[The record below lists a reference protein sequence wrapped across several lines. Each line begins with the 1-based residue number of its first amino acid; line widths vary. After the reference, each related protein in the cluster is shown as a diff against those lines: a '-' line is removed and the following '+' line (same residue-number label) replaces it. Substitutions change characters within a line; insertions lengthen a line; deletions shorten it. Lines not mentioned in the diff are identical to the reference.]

1 MGTASSWSIPLA
13 KGSIRNLALYA
24 VLGAL
29 TFGAKF
35 AMSGLPN
42 IEPVSLM
49 VMLFA
54 VVFGAQAVYP
64 IGVYIAMEFLVYGPG
79 LWNLCYLYIW
89 FVLAAAA
96 YLLRKME
103 SALGWAVLSGGFGLA
118 FGLLCAPVDMVVG
131 GAAYALG
138 KVVTGIPFDIAHCV
152 GNFVI
157 ALTLFSPLRKRMEML
172 ARKRIDN

>member
-1 MGTASSWSIPLA
+1 MA
-13 KGSIRNLALYA
+13 KGRIRQLALFA
-24 VLGAL
+24 ILGAL

-49 VMLFA
+49 VMLFGA
-54 VVFGAQAVYP
+54 VFGTQAVYP

-118 FGLLCAPVDMVVG
+118 FGLLCAPVDMVAG
-131 GAAYALG
+131 GAAYAMG
-138 KVVTGIPFDIAHCV
+138 KVITGIPFDIAHCV

-157 ALTLFSPLRKRMEML
+157 ALTLFCPLRKRMEML
-172 ARKRIDN
+172 ARREI

>member
-1 MGTASSWSIPLA
+1 MA
-13 KGSIRNLALYA
+13 KGRIRQLALFA
-24 VLGAL
+24 ILGAL

-49 VMLFA
+49 VMLFGA
-54 VVFGAQAVYP
+54 VFGTQAVYP
-64 IGVYIAMEFLVYGPG
+64 IGVYIAIEFLVYGPG

-89 FVLAAAA
+89 FVLAATA

-118 FGLLCAPVDMVVG
+118 FGLLCAPVDMVAG
-131 GAAYALG
+131 GAAYAMG
-138 KVVTGIPFDIAHCV
+138 KVITGIPFDIAHCV

-157 ALTLFSPLRKRMEML
+157 ALTLFCPLRKRMEML
-172 ARKRIDN
+172 ARREI

>member
-1 MGTASSWSIPLA
+1 MGTVLSWSTPLA
-13 KGSIRNLALYA
+13 KGKIRDLALYA

-96 YLLRKME
+96 WLLRKME
-103 SALGWAVLSGGFGLA
+103 SVLGWSVLAGGFGLA

-157 ALTLFSPLRKRMEML
+157 ALTLFLPLRKRMEML
-172 ARKRIDN
+172 MKRVI

>member
-1 MGTASSWSIPLA
+1 MA
-13 KGSIRNLALYA
+13 KGKIRDLALYA

-96 YLLRKME
+96 WLLRKME
-103 SALGWAVLSGGFGLA
+103 SVLGWSVLSGGFGLA

-157 ALTLFSPLRKRMEML
+157 ALTLFCPLRKRMEML
-172 ARKRIDN
+172 MKRVI

>member
-1 MGTASSWSIPLA
+1 MA
-13 KGSIRNLALYA
+13 KGKIRDLALYA

-96 YLLRKME
+96 WLLRKME
-103 SALGWAVLSGGFGLA
+103 SVLGWSVLAGGFGLA

-157 ALTLFSPLRKRMEML
+157 ALTLFCPLRKRMEML
-172 ARKRIDN
+172 MKRVI

>member
-1 MGTASSWSIPLA
+1 MA
-13 KGSIRNLALYA
+13 KGKIRELALYA

-54 VVFGAQAVYP
+54 VAFGAQAVYP

-118 FGLLCAPVDMVVG
+118 FGLLCAPVDMVAG
-131 GAAYALG
+131 GAAYAMG
-138 KVVTGIPFDIAHCV
+138 KVITGIPFDIAHCV

-157 ALTLFSPLRKRMEML
+157 ALTLFCPLRKRMEML
-172 ARKRIDN
+172 ARRGI

>member
-1 MGTASSWSIPLA
+1 MA
-13 KGSIRNLALYA
+13 KGRIRQLALFA
-24 VLGAL
+24 ILGAL

-54 VVFGAQAVYP
+54 VVFGKKAAYP

-118 FGLLCAPVDMVVG
+118 FGLLCAPVDMVAG

-138 KVVTGIPFDIAHCV
+138 KVITGIPFDIAHCV
-152 GNFVI
+152 GNFII
-157 ALTLFSPLRKRMEML
+157 ALTLFCPLRKRMEML
-172 ARKRIDN
+172 ARRGI

>member
-1 MGTASSWSIPLA
+1 MA

>member
-1 MGTASSWSIPLA
+1 MA
-13 KGSIRNLALYA
+13 KGKIRDLALYA

-96 YLLRKME
+96 WLLRKME
-103 SALGWAVLSGGFGLA
+103 SVLGWSVLSGGFGLA
-118 FGLLCAPVDMVVG
+118 FGLLCAPVDLVVG

-138 KVVTGIPFDIAHCV
+138 KVVTGIPFDIAHCI

-157 ALTLFSPLRKRMEML
+157 ALTLFCPLRKRMEML
-172 ARKRIDN
+172 MKRVI

>member
-1 MGTASSWSIPLA
+1 MA
-13 KGSIRNLALYA
+13 KGKIRDLALYA

-138 KVVTGIPFDIAHCV
+138 KVITGIPFDIAHCV
-152 GNFVI
+152 GNFII
-157 ALTLFSPLRKRMEML
+157 ALTLFCPLRKRMEML
-172 ARKRIDN
+172 ARRGI

>member
-1 MGTASSWSIPLA
+1 MA
-13 KGSIRNLALYA
+13 KGKIRDLALYA

-118 FGLLCAPVDMVVG
+118 FGLLCAPVDMVAG
-131 GAAYALG
+131 GAAYAMG
-138 KVVTGIPFDIAHCV
+138 KVITGIPFDIAHCV

-157 ALTLFSPLRKRMEML
+157 ALTLFCPLRKRMEML
-172 ARKRIDN
+172 ARREI

>member
-1 MGTASSWSIPLA
+1 MA
-13 KGSIRNLALYA
+13 KGKIRELALYA

-49 VMLFA
+49 VMLFGA
-54 VVFGAQAVYP
+54 VFGTQAVYP

-118 FGLLCAPVDMVVG
+118 FGLLCAPVDMVAG
-131 GAAYALG
+131 GAAYAMG
-138 KVVTGIPFDIAHCV
+138 KVITGIPFDIAHCV

-157 ALTLFSPLRKRMEML
+157 ALTLFCPLRKRMEML
-172 ARKRIDN
+172 ARREI

>member
-1 MGTASSWSIPLA
+1 MA
-13 KGSIRNLALYA
+13 KGRIRQLALFA
-24 VLGAL
+24 ILGAL

-42 IEPVSLM
+42 IESVSLM
-49 VMLFA
+49 VMLFGA
-54 VVFGAQAVYP
+54 VFGTQAVYP

-118 FGLLCAPVDMVVG
+118 FGLLCAPVDMVAG
-131 GAAYALG
+131 GAAYAMG
-138 KVVTGIPFDIAHCV
+138 KVITGIPFDIAHCV

-157 ALTLFSPLRKRMEML
+157 ALTLFCPLRKRMEML
-172 ARKRIDN
+172 ARREI

>member
-1 MGTASSWSIPLA
+1 MRRGQLLELTVL
-13 KGSIRNLALYA
+13 GL
-24 VLGAL
+24 LGAL
-29 TFGAKF
+29 MFGAKM
-35 AMSGLPN
+35 AMAALPN

-54 VVFGAQAVYP
+54 VVFGKKAVYP

-118 FGLLCAPVDMVVG
+118 FGLLCAPVDMVAG

-138 KVVTGIPFDIAHCV
+138 KVITGIPFDIAHCV
-152 GNFVI
+152 GNFII
-157 ALTLFSPLRKRMEML
+157 ALTLFCPLRKRMEML
-172 ARKRIDN
+172 ARRGI

>member
-1 MGTASSWSIPLA
+1 MA
-13 KGSIRNLALYA
+13 KGRIRQLALFA
-24 VLGAL
+24 ILGAL
-29 TFGAKF
+29 SFGAKF

-49 VMLFA
+49 VMLFGA
-54 VVFGAQAVYP
+54 VFGTQAVYP

-138 KVVTGIPFDIAHCV
+138 KVITGIPVDIAHCV

-157 ALTLFSPLRKRMEML
+157 ALTLFCPLRKRMEML
-172 ARKRIDN
+172 ARREI

>member
-1 MGTASSWSIPLA
+1 MG
-13 KGSIRNLALYA
+13 KGKIRKLALYA

-49 VMLFA
+49 VMLFGA
-54 VVFGAQAVYP
+54 VFGTQAVYP

-118 FGLLCAPVDMVVG
+118 FGLLCAPVDMVAG

-138 KVVTGIPFDIAHCV
+138 KVITGIPFDIAHCV
-152 GNFVI
+152 GNFII
-157 ALTLFSPLRKRMEML
+157 ALTLFCPLRKRMEML
-172 ARKRIDN
+172 ARREI

>member
-1 MGTASSWSIPLA
+1 MA
-13 KGSIRNLALYA
+13 KGKIRDLALYA

-96 YLLRKME
+96 WLLRKME
-103 SALGWAVLSGGFGLA
+103 SVLGWSVLSGGFGLA

-138 KVVTGIPFDIAHCV
+138 KVVTGIPFDIAHCI

-157 ALTLFSPLRKRMEML
+157 ALTLFCPLRKRMEML
-172 ARKRIDN
+172 MKRVI

>member
-1 MGTASSWSIPLA
+1 MA
-13 KGSIRNLALYA
+13 KGSIRQLALFA

-49 VMLFA
+49 VMLFGVA
-54 VVFGAQAVYP
+54 FGAQAVYP

-96 YLLRKME
+96 WLLRRMD

-118 FGLLCAPVDMVVG
+118 FGLLCAPVDMAVG
-131 GAAYALG
+131 GVAYALG
-138 KVVTGIPFDIAHCV
+138 KVVTGIPFDIAHCI
-152 GNFVI
+152 GNFAI
-157 ALTLFSPLRKRMEML
+157 ALTLFLPLRKRMEML
-172 ARKRIDN
+172 TRRNI